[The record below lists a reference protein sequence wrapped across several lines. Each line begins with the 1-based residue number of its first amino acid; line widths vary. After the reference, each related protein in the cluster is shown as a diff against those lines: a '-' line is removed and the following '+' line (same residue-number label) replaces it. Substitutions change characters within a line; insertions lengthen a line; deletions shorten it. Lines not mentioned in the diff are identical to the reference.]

1 MLHISG
7 SSLATDGN
15 RVLRVYGAGSDQEA
29 RLITPTL
36 RVCHGSASSV
46 GLSIPIE
53 GEHSSPVNR
62 DLVPLLQGFQ
72 QQVCVH
78 MRGLDSTE
86 FIKPVAQL
94 LYAPSKGSPL
104 LFAKFAAHT
113 NYRVNDD
120 PSTPFTVAPGD
131 RAQVVLSFRVWYNP
145 RIWGAEWTVEQI
157 NVERSP
163 KRKR

>member
-7 SSLATDGN
+7 SSLSPDGN

-29 RLITPTL
+29 KLISPTL
-36 RVCHGSASSV
+36 RVFHGSARSL

-62 DLVPLLQGFQ
+62 DLVPLLQTFQ
-72 QQVCVH
+72 QEVCAH
-78 MRGLDSTE
+78 MRGLDKTE
-86 FIKPVAQL
+86 FIKPVTQL
-94 LYAPSKGSPL
+94 FYAPSKGPPI

-113 NYRVNDD
+113 KYRVNDE

-131 RAQVVLSFRVWYNP
+131 RAQVVLSFHVWYNP
-145 RIWGAEWTVEQI
+145 RIWGAEWTIEQI